1 MRLSLHKE
9 GKPKNIMKKNCR
21 PPQIKKNNNKKIRT
35 KSGIK
40 IKWNKTWRMKLR
52 NKMNK
57 ENKTKKNNQKN
68 GNQIWYKNKIK

>member
-1 MRLSLHKE
+1 MIRIMRLSLHKE

-21 PPQIKKNNNKKIRT
+21 PSQIKTITIKKIRT

-52 NKMNK
+52 NKINK
-57 ENKTKKNNQKN
+57 ENKKKQSKEWESNMV
-68 GNQIWYKNKIK
+68 

>member
-1 MRLSLHKE
+1 
-9 GKPKNIMKKNCR
+9 
-21 PPQIKKNNNKKIRT
+21 
-35 KSGIK
+35 
-40 IKWNKTWRMKLR
+40 MKLR

>member
-21 PPQIKKNNNKKIRT
+21 PSQIKTITIKKIRT

-52 NKMNK
+52 NKINK
-57 ENKTKKNNQKN
+57 ENKTKKKSKEWESNMV
-68 GNQIWYKNKIK
+68 